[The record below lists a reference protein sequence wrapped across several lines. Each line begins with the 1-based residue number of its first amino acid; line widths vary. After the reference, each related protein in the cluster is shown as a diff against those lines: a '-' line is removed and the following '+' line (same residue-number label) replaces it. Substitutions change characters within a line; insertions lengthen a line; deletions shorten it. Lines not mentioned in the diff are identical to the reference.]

1 MKIRTKIGG
10 MGLLLVILTALSI
23 VGIALHQKNVLEEN
37 IKIEVDQLIESETKK
52 VAQDVFLMCRTMH
65 ESLEKRLERKL
76 GVAKNVLDDTGQVT
90 FGQEK
95 VRWQAINQYTGLRK
109 EVVLPK
115 MLFGGQWLG
124 QTTPFGDPVP
134 IVDNVS
140 SLLGSACTLFQ
151 RMNETGDM
159 IRVATSVPDSN
170 KDRAVGTYIPR
181 FNPDGTSNS
190 VIERLLQGKVFTGR
204 SYVVNDWYL
213 TGYLPLLD
221 RAGKK
226 VIGALFVGQREEGVA
241 SLRRGI
247 MDIRVGK
254 TGYVAVLGAKG
265 DQRGHYIISKRGQRD
280 HENLLDPS
288 STARYSTTVEEI
300 VQKALALEND
310 SGAYG
315 IPIQFHRYLWRN
327 PGDDGLRPKM
337 AAITYFEPWDWVI
350 LASAYEDDYR
360 DARQRMAG
368 AVAKMINGVYWVA
381 LGIIVLSLAISFY
394 IARGI
399 SKPLEKAVEV
409 FGRIGRGELDV
420 QLRLD
425 AGDEIGQLSRAFDAM
440 VGNLKQV
447 TASRD
452 ELDREIVRR
461 TIVERELRE
470 TSARRKELEMIIN
483 HSSTVVFL
491 WQATSGWP
499 VEYVSRNIEQFG
511 FQAEEFQSGS
521 RLFFSIIH
529 PEDVQQVAAEMA
541 RCEEKANDF
550 TLQYRLID
558 AEGEMCW
565 VETRLWSRFDENGR
579 VSHYQGVLL
588 DVTDRK
594 KAEEAV
600 HKLAY
605 YDTLTGLPNR
615 TLLLDRLKQTLAQ
628 AKRDNRYVA
637 LLFLDLDGFKE
648 VNDLRG
654 HAFGDLFLKAVG
666 QRLDSCL
673 RKNDTLARF
682 GGDEFVVLLPGV
694 AETPEVRSVA
704 IKILEAM
711 NQPFTLESEMVKVTT
726 SMGIAIFPLDGNDSG
741 TLLKRADIAMYTA
754 KGRGRNN
761 FCFFDS
767 GMDRG

>member
-1 MKIRTKIGG
+1 
-10 MGLLLVILTALSI
+10 
-23 VGIALHQKNVLEEN
+23 
-37 IKIEVDQLIESETKK
+37 
-52 VAQDVFLMCRTMH
+52 
-65 ESLEKRLERKL
+65 
-76 GVAKNVLDDTGQVT
+76 
-90 FGQEK
+90 
-95 VRWQAINQYTGLRK
+95 
-109 EVVLPK
+109 
-115 MLFGGQWLG
+115 
-124 QTTPFGDPVP
+124 
-134 IVDNVS
+134 
-140 SLLGSACTLFQ
+140 
-151 RMNETGDM
+151 
-159 IRVATSVPDSN
+159 
-170 KDRAVGTYIPR
+170 
-181 FNPDGTSNS
+181 
-190 VIERLLQGKVFTGR
+190 
-204 SYVVNDWYL
+204 
-213 TGYLPLLD
+213 
-221 RAGKK
+221 
-226 VIGALFVGQREEGVA
+226 
-241 SLRRGI
+241 
-247 MDIRVGK
+247 
-254 TGYVAVLGAKG
+254 
-265 DQRGHYIISKRGQRD
+265 
-280 HENLLDPS
+280 
-288 STARYSTTVEEI
+288 
-300 VQKALALEND
+300 
-310 SGAYG
+310 
-315 IPIQFHRYLWRN
+315 
-327 PGDDGLRPKM
+327 
-337 AAITYFEPWDWVI
+337 
-350 LASAYEDDYR
+350 
-360 DARQRMAG
+360 
-368 AVAKMINGVYWVA
+368 
-381 LGIIVLSLAISFY
+381 
-394 IARGI
+394 
-399 SKPLEKAVEV
+399 
-409 FGRIGRGELDV
+409 
-420 QLRLD
+420 
-425 AGDEIGQLSRAFDAM
+425 
-440 VGNLKQV
+440 
-447 TASRD
+447 
-452 ELDREIVRR
+452 
-461 TIVERELRE
+461 
-470 TSARRKELEMIIN
+470 
-483 HSSTVVFL
+483 
-491 WQATSGWP
+491 
-499 VEYVSRNIEQFG
+499 
-511 FQAEEFQSGS
+511 
-521 RLFFSIIH
+521 
-529 PEDVQQVAAEMA
+529 VQQVAAEMA